1 MDITLVAQKWKLC
14 KPIRGNTQ
22 DVVLYRGERVH
33 ILNASLHKINKIILE
48 KVVEIQQ
55 NEEKA

>member
-1 MDITLVAQKWKLC
+1 MLC
-14 KPIRGNTQ
+14 YVGGK
-22 DVVLYRGERVH
+22 YVH
-33 ILNASLHKINKIILE
+33 ILNASLHKINKIIRE